1 MEYPAYVAALD
12 IGGTKIAGALL
23 RYEQIDAAPEV
34 VFETQVPTQAQ
45 RGGGP
50 VLVTVCDVANTV
62 LAEARSRREQVLGI
76 GVSTAGRV
84 DAVTGGIA
92 YANEIM
98 PGWTGQPIKERLEE
112 SCELPVSVLND
123 VQAHALG
130 EARWGAA
137 SGADTCMMIAAG
149 TGIGGAVIAHGRL
162 VRGNHG
168 FAGEIGHIACS
179 QAVGIPCVCGGSGHL
194 ELVASGSGIEARYAE
209 ITGNHIDGAE
219 ISRRAAEGEP
229 AAHKV
234 IMTAGIALGEAIAGI
249 TNLLDPDMVVIGGSV
264 PKAGTK
270 WRAAVQEG
278 FERQIPLAQRGLPIL
293 AAELGGH
300 APLIGAAE
308 DLLDFLEDVEAQ
320 QELDGLDD
328 AVVAGG
334 QIGGN
339 QRGLLGVVIV
349 GEADV
354 ERVEPLQRHLLEIDL
369 LDLCGGRGVHMQL
382 GDELVQQVRLA
393 LSMDEHAFH
402 GVKHPAVEL
411 VFLR

>member
-98 PGWTGQPIKERLEE
+98 PGWTGQPIKERLQE

-179 QAVGIPCVCGGSGHL
+179 QAVGIPCVCGGAGHL

-229 AAHKV
+229 AAHTV

-308 DLLDFLEDVEAQ
+308 DLLDYLEDAAVRQAPDALADPEALGALGEPHASQEQ
-320 QELDGLDD
+320 Q
-328 AVVAGG
+328 
-334 QIGGN
+334 N
-339 QRGLLGVVIV
+339 
-349 GEADV
+349 GE
-354 ERVEPLQRHLLEIDL
+354 EPQE
-369 LDLCGGRGVHMQL
+369 
-382 GDELVQQVRLA
+382 
-393 LSMDEHAFH
+393 
-402 GVKHPAVEL
+402 
-411 VFLR
+411 

>member
-50 VLVTVCDVANTV
+50 VLVIVCDVANTV

-98 PGWTGQPIKERLEE
+98 PGWTGQPIKERLQE

-179 QAVGIPCVCGGSGHL
+179 QAVGIPCVCGGAGHL

-278 FERQIPLAQRGLPIL
+278 FERQIPLAQRSLPIL

-308 DLLDFLEDVEAQ
+308 DLLDYLEDVEAQ
-320 QELDGLDD
+320 QELDEFD
-328 AVVAGG
+328 
-334 QIGGN
+334 
-339 QRGLLGVVIV
+339 
-349 GEADV
+349 DV
-354 ERVEPLQRHLLEIDL
+354 EDIEAS
-369 LDLCGGRGVHMQL
+369 
-382 GDELVQQVRLA
+382 DELHNPQ
-393 LSMDEHAFH
+393 EHLDMED
-402 GVKHPAVEL
+402 PQE
-411 VFLR
+411 